1 MPATLKLNAK
11 DGSTYIVSYAFTDE
25 NGDGVV
31 PDTIKWSLYNE
42 RDEIVNGR
50 EDVVIIPSAPS
61 GYIVL
66 QGDDLLFSNGR
77 KRTIVMKATY
87 TGRLGFGLPLND
99 SATFYIDD
107 LPGIP

>member
-1 MPATLKLNAK
+1 MPVTLKLNAK

-25 NGDGVV
+25 DGINVI

-42 RDEIVNGR
+42 RNEVVNGR
-50 EDVVIIPSAPS
+50 EDVVIIPSTPS

-66 QGDDLLFSNGR
+66 QGDDLLFNGGR
-77 KRTIVMKATY
+77 KRTIVVEATY

-99 SATFYIDD
+99 SATFYIND
-107 LPGIP
+107 LPGI